1 MRVLSFDKT
10 KYGITPTELVNKI
23 SESVPVSVQVDVLKQ
38 TYPNG
43 KIRGTQFMLGSLRG
57 KGSSLKIDI
66 TPGPHFMQGTDFNGG
81 EGVVVL

>member
-43 KIRGTQFMLGSLRG
+43 KLEAPNLCWV
-57 KGSSLKIDI
+57 
-66 TPGPHFMQGTDFNGG
+66 HF
-81 EGVVVL
+81 GVKREVH

>member
-57 KGSSLKIDI
+57 EEGSS
-66 TPGPHFMQGTDFNGG
+66 
-81 EGVVVL
+81 